1 MPEVEKI
8 TYIVNQLS
16 RKRDMVKASTN
27 FFSLSTAH
35 SVRKFHQTFP
45 DYTPTPLVKLT
56 HLADM
61 LGVSH
66 IWIKDES
73 HRFGLNAFKVL
84 GATHGLAYL
93 IAQRINFPA
102 AEQRGIN
109 RNIHNHPKGRGIKP
123 SSAFGGLKMNAQEL
137 SFDLLHAPS
146 VKEKLADTTFV
157 TATDGNHGRAVA
169 WAAQQLGC
177 NAVVYLPK
185 GTATARYEAIKA
197 HGAQTLIIDGTYDD
211 AVQQAVEQAQKQGWI
226 LLQDTAREGYEE
238 IPLKIM
244 QGYLTILHEALD
256 QLEGEI
262 PTHVFLQCGVGS
274 LAAASQAYLFEL
286 FGDERPLFAVVEPT
300 HAACFYE
307 PMATHK
313 RKPKKLSGNL
323 NTIMAGLACGE
334 PSTLAWKIL
343 RDYAD
348 VFVACPDHIA
358 MRGMRILGNPL
369 QGDDRVI
376 SGESGAVTL
385 GLLTT
390 VLAQASCR
398 KIADA
403 LQLNESS
410 KVLLLSTEG
419 DTDPSM
425 YRKIVWG

>member
-1 MPEVEKI
+1 MSEIEKI

-16 RKRDMVKASTN
+16 RKRDMVKASTDL
-27 FFSLSTAH
+27 FSRSTAH

-45 DYTPTPLVKLT
+45 DYTPTPLVKLA
-56 HLADM
+56 HLADK
-61 LGVSH
+61 LGVST

-93 IAQRINFPA
+93 IAQ
-102 AEQRGIN
+102 
-109 RNIHNHPKGRGIKP
+109 
-123 SSAFGGLKMNAQEL
+123 GLKMNAQEL
-137 SFDLLHAPS
+137 SFDLLHAPGA
-146 VKEKLADTTFV
+146 KEKLADTTFV

-169 WAAQQLGC
+169 WATQQLGC

-185 GTATARYEAIKA
+185 GISTARHESIKA

-244 QGYLTILHEALD
+244 QGYLTILHEGLE

-262 PTHVFLQCGVGS
+262 PTHVFVQCGVGS

-300 HAACFYE
+300 RAACFYE

-323 NTIMAGLACGE
+323 TTIMAGLACGE

-348 VFVACPDHIA
+348 VFVACPDYTA

-390 VLAQASCR
+390 VLAQASYR

-403 LQLNESS
+403 LQLNDSS
-410 KVLLLSTEG
+410 TVLLLSTEG

-425 YRKIVWG
+425 YRKIVWGLYERKLKLET

>member
-1 MPEVEKI
+1 MPKIEKI

-16 RKRDMVKASTN
+16 RKRAMVKASTDS
-27 FFSLSTAH
+27 FSLSTAH
-35 SVRKFHQTFP
+35 CVRKFHQTFP
-45 DYTPTPLVKLT
+45 NYTPTPLARLA

-73 HRFGLNAFKVL
+73 YRFGLNAFKVL

-93 IAQRINFPA
+93 IAQR
-102 AEQRGIN
+102 
-109 RNIHNHPKGRGIKP
+109 
-123 SSAFGGLKMNAQEL
+123 LKMNAQEL
-137 SFDLLHAPS
+137 SFDLLHAHS
-146 VKEKLADTTFV
+146 AKEELADTTFV

-177 NAVVYLPK
+177 DAVVYLPK
-185 GTATARYEAIKA
+185 GASVARCESIKA
-197 HGAQTLIIDGTYDD
+197 HGAQTCIIDGTYDD

-244 QGYLTILHEALD
+244 QGYLTILHEALE
-256 QLEGEI
+256 QLGGEN
-262 PTHVFLQCGVGS
+262 PTHVFVQCGVGS

-286 FGDERPLFAVVEPT
+286 FGDERPLFAVVEPAR
-300 HAACFYE
+300 AACFYE
-307 PMATHK
+307 PMVTHK
-313 RKPKKLSGNL
+313 RTPQKLSGNL

-334 PSTLAWKIL
+334 PSTLAWGIL

-348 VFVACPDHIA
+348 VFIACPDYIA
-358 MRGMRILGNPL
+358 MRGMRVLGNPL

-398 KIADA
+398 KIAKA
-403 LQLNESS
+403 LRLDKTS

-425 YRKIVWG
+425 YRKIVWGSLE

>member
-1 MPEVEKI
+1 MPEIEKI

-16 RKRDMVKASTN
+16 RKRDMVKASTDL
-27 FFSLSTAH
+27 FSPSTAH
-35 SVRKFHQTFP
+35 CVRKFHQTFP

-61 LGVSH
+61 LRVSH

-93 IAQRINFPA
+93 ITQR
-102 AEQRGIN
+102 
-109 RNIHNHPKGRGIKP
+109 
-123 SSAFGGLKMNAQEL
+123 LKMNAQEL
-137 SFDLLHAPS
+137 SFDLLHTPS
-146 VKEKLADTTFV
+146 VRKKLANTTFV

-177 NAVVYLPK
+177 SAVVYLPK
-185 GTATARYEAIKA
+185 GTATARYESIKA

-211 AVQQAVEQAQKQGWI
+211 AVQKAVEQAQKQGWI

-244 QGYLTILHEALD
+244 QGYLTILHEALE
-256 QLEGEI
+256 QLGGEI
-262 PTHVFLQCGVGS
+262 PTHVFVQCGVGS

-286 FGDERPLFAVVEPT
+286 FGDERPLFTVVEPT

-307 PMATHK
+307 PMATH
-313 RKPKKLSGNL
+313 RRTPKKISGNL

-334 PSTLAWKIL
+334 PSTMAWGIL

-348 VFVACPDHIA
+348 VFVACPDYIA

-398 KIADA
+398 NIVKVLRLD
-403 LQLNESS
+403 ETS

-425 YRKIVWG
+425 YRTIVWGSLA

>member
-1 MPEVEKI
+1 MPKIEKI
-8 TYIVNQLS
+8 SYIVNQLS
-16 RKRDMVKASTN
+16 RKRDMVKASTDS
-27 FFSLSTAH
+27 FSPSTAH

-56 HLADM
+56 HLADK

-93 IAQRINFPA
+93 IAQ
-102 AEQRGIN
+102 E
-109 RNIHNHPKGRGIKP
+109 
-123 SSAFGGLKMNAQEL
+123 LKMNAQEL
-137 SFDLLHAPS
+137 SFDLLHAPGA
-146 VKEKLADTTFV
+146 KEKLADTTFV

-169 WAAQQLGC
+169 WATQQLGC

-185 GTATARYEAIKA
+185 GISTARHESIKA

-226 LLQDTAREGYEE
+226 LLQDTAREGYEK

-244 QGYLTILHEALD
+244 QGYLTILHEALE

-262 PTHVFLQCGVGS
+262 PTHVFVQCGVGS

-286 FGDERPLFAVVEPT
+286 FGDERPLFVVVEPT
-300 HAACFYE
+300 RAACFYE

-348 VFVACPDHIA
+348 VFVACPDYIA

-369 QGDDRVI
+369 QGDERVI

-390 VLAQASCR
+390 VLAQASYR
-398 KIADA
+398 SIAKA
-403 LQLNESS
+403 LQLNETS

-425 YRKIVWG
+425 YRKIVWGSLE